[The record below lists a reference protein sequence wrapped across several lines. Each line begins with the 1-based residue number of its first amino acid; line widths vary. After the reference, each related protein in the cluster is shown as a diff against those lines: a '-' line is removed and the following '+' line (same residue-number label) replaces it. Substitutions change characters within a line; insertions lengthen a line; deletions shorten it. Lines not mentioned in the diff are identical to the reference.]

1 MKRASAILVIVFL
14 FGVFVIPG
22 HAQTAKRFGFI
33 EGNIWYSKDPFFD
46 GDKIRI
52 YSGVVNSTGQDITG
66 SVEFYD
72 GTTLIG
78 KVDFSAVGNGTLQ
91 QVWTDWTATK
101 GTHKITAK
109 IIQANIAKVGGGTE
123 PVTLTSNSSG
133 EDNRFVDLDTDNDS
147 IGNLNDTDDDGDG
160 LTDAQ
165 EIANHTDPLK
175 KDTDGDGIADKED
188 ERPLVADVQ
197 TPTST
202 ISNLLQSAGPTV
214 SQVASTTAAVA
225 TNVVQAINNLADA
238 GAVKLD
244 AKAEELKKEIA
255 ELKKE
260 EEAVKQGDAQ
270 IEQIKNSTTSVATTE
285 GKSDIAGTATSKG
298 ATTASTTPEKATN
311 WSFTKNTGPVETAK
325 PKVSTSKRLMKEFYL
340 VVISTTSFILK
351 HKLLLYF
358 VVLVVAYNMLKFVLR
373 KLFRRKEAY

>member
-1 MKRASAILVIVFL
+1 MKRLGIILAIGIFLQLCIGTVF
-14 FGVFVIPG
+14 
-22 HAQTAKRFGFI
+22 AQTAKRFGFI

-101 GTHKITAK
+101 GTHKIAAK

-123 PVTLTSNSSG
+123 PVTLASNSSG
-133 EDNRFVDLDTDNDS
+133 EDNRFVDFDTDADG

-165 EIANHTDPLK
+165 EIAAHTDPLK
-175 KDTDGDGIADKED
+175 KDTDGDGVADKED
-188 ERPLVADVQ
+188 ARPLIADTQ
-197 TPTST
+197 TASTT
-202 ISNLLQSAGPTV
+202 ISDILQNAGPVV

-225 TNVVQAINNLADA
+225 TNVVQAINNLADT
-238 GAVKLD
+238 GAQKLD
-244 AKAEELKKEIA
+244 AKADQLKQEIA
-255 ELKKE
+255 DLKKE

-270 IEQIKNSTTSVATTE
+270 IEQIKNSTSTAATTP

-298 ATTASTTPEKATN
+298 TPAASTTPEKTTN

-325 PKVSTSKRLMKEFYL
+325 PKVSTSKRLLKEFYL
-340 VVISTTSFILK
+340 VVISTCSFILK

-358 VVLVVAYNMLKFVLR
+358 VILVVAYNMLKFILR
-373 KLFRRKEAY
+373 RIFRRKEAY

>member
-1 MKRASAILVIVFL
+1 MVLLWLLITPAF
-14 FGVFVIPG
+14 
-22 HAQTAKRFGFI
+22 AQTAKRFGFI

-52 YSGVVNSTGQDITG
+52 YSGVINSTGQDITG

-72 GTTLIG
+72 GTELIG

-101 GTHKITAK
+101 GTHKISAK
-109 IIQANIAKVGGGTE
+109 IIQANIAKVGGGAE
-123 PVTLTSNSSG
+123 PVALANSSSG
-133 EDNRFVDLDTDNDS
+133 EDNRFVDFDTDADG

-165 EIANHTDPLK
+165 EIASHTDPLK

-188 ERPLVADVQ
+188 AHPLVADVQ
-197 TPTST
+197 TATST
-202 ISNLLQSAGPTV
+202 IADIIQSAGPV
-214 SQVASTTAAVA
+214 VNQVASTTAAVA
-225 TNVVQAINNLADA
+225 TNIVQAINNLADA

-244 AKAEELKKEIA
+244 TKADELKKEIA

-260 EEAVKQGDAQ
+260 EEAAKQGDAQ
-270 IEQIKNSTTSVATTE
+270 IEQLKQSTSTIAATG
-285 GKSDIAGTATSKG
+285 GKPDVAGTATSKG
-298 ATTASTTPEKATN
+298 TSTASTTSEKATN

-325 PKVSTSKRLMKEFYL
+325 PKVSSSKRLMKEFYL

-358 VVLVVAYNMLKFVLR
+358 VVLVVAYNMLKFILR
-373 KLFRRKEAY
+373 RLFRRKEAY